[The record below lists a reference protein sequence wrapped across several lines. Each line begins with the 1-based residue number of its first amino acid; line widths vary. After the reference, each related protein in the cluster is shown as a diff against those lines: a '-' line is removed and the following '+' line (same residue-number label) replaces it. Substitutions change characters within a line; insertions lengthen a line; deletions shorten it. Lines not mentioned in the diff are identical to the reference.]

1 MIRGRVE
8 EPLAVSGAV
17 AISLRSGLPPT
28 PTPSRSRRWRSK
40 HTANGCGLA
49 AFYSLLFRSP
59 LFAARRLDSVL
70 DARWTLVTEDLF
82 SSFGES

>member
-17 AISLRSGLPPT
+17 AISLRSGLPP
-28 PTPSRSRRWRSK
+28 PPSHSRRWRAK

-49 AFYSLLFRSP
+49 AFYSLMFRSP